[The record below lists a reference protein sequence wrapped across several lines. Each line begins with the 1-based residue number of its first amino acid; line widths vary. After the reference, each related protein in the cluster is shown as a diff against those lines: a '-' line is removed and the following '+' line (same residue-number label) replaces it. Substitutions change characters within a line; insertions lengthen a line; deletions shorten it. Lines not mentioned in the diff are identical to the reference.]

1 MATSTKT
8 ELKVDSSTASAAK
21 VVARPKKSILDTILK
36 QFSSVRFG
44 IILLVILIIMSMA
57 GMLIM
62 QVTVEGFDKYY
73 ATLTPATKAICTDP
87 ILNLIRSITG
97 ARLDGW
103 NILNL
108 FDIYRSYAFITLI
121 GLLSINIILAS
132 IDRFPSAWKFIST
145 KKLSAS
151 KTHVLTQTFNAN
163 LKGDGSADEPERV
176 AALCKQF
183 KLKPTITREE
193 KRTTVFAERGAWN
206 RLGAY
211 AVHVALLTIFTG
223 GFLTWRLA
231 YTGSMVLAPGVTEN
245 AITVLDFGL
254 SNQTKEFEPQQSDHK
269 LPFDLACTDIQQTL
283 IHKDGGL
290 GAENTFDWFT
300 RVNFKDG
307 ANLTP
312 GEVHMNKPVDYRGYR
327 FFQQSYQNTA
337 NARSIKVEIRH
348 ADGTSEVVSILKSQT
363 AKLADGTTLKFT
375 NFAGNRKAQKGQ
387 PPTDYND
394 PVALLKVQ
402 TPDGKSDDVLVFP
415 TGPQPS
421 ADGTAAETSMI
432 NGSPAYLKE
441 FEKVGGSHTL
451 SVQYDPGARI
461 VYLGFTMLAAALI
474 SVFFFQHHRVW
485 FVFEKDEEGKPRIYA
500 GGNTN
505 RNRPAF
511 EQKFNAMVSAIKP
524 AVQ

>member
-8 ELKVDSSTASAAK
+8 NLKVDASAATAK
-21 VVARPKKSILDTILK
+21 APVRAKKGILDTILK
-36 QFSSVRFG
+36 QFSSVRTG
-44 IILLVILIIMSMA
+44 IILLMILIIMSMA

-87 ILNLIRSITG
+87 ILNLIRSVSG
-97 ARLDGW
+97 AKLEGW

-132 IDRFPSAWKFIST
+132 IDRFPSAWKFISS

-151 KTHVLTQTFNAN
+151 KTHVLTQTFNAS
-163 LKGDGSADEPERV
+163 LKGDGSYDEPERV
-176 AALCKQF
+176 AALCKQVG
-183 KLKPTITREE
+183 LKPTITREE

-231 YTGSMVLAPGVTEN
+231 YTGSMVLTPGATGSS
-245 AITVLDFGL
+245 ITVLDFGL
-254 SNQTKEFEPQQSDHK
+254 SNQTKEFEPQANEQK
-269 LPFDLACTDIQQTL
+269 LPFNLFCTDIQQTL

-300 RVNFKDG
+300 RVDFKDG
-307 ANLTP
+307 ANSMP
-312 GEVHMNKPVDYRGYR
+312 GEIHMNKPFDYRGYR

-337 NARSIKVEIRH
+337 NARSVTIEIQH
-348 ADGTSEVVSILKSQT
+348 PGGTPETVTVLKAQT
-363 AKLADGTTLKFT
+363 VKLVDGTTVKFT
-375 NFAGNRKAQKGQ
+375 NFAGNIKTEKGQ

-394 PVALLKVQ
+394 PAALLKVT
-402 TPDGKSDDVLVFP
+402 TPDGKTDDVVVFRNA
-415 TGPQPS
+415 QPLD
-421 ADGTAAETSMI
+421 ADGKTSQLATI
-432 NGSPAYLKE
+432 NGAPVLLKD

-461 VYLGFTMLAAALI
+461 VYLGFAMLAATLVA
-474 SVFFFQHHRVW
+474 VFFFQHHRVW
-485 FVFEKDEEGKPRIYA
+485 FVFENDEEGKPRIYA

-505 RNRPAF
+505 RNKPAF
-511 EQKFNAMVSAIKP
+511 EQKFNSLVSAIRP

>member
-1 MATSTKT
+1 MATSTQT
-8 ELKVDSSTASAAK
+8 ELKVDAAPK
-21 VVARPKKSILDTILK
+21 IAARQKKGILDTILK

-44 IILLVILIIMSMA
+44 IILLMILIVMSMA

-87 ILNLIRSITG
+87 ILNLIRTITG

-108 FDIYRSYAFITLI
+108 FDIYRSYAFVTLI

-151 KTHVLTQTFNAN
+151 KTHALTQTYNSN
-163 LKGDGSADEPERV
+163 IKDDGSVGEPERV
-176 AALCKQF
+176 AAICKQF

-231 YTGSMVLAPGVTEN
+231 YTGSMVLAPGVTES

-254 SNQTKEFEPQQSDHK
+254 SNQSKEFEPQANEHK

-307 ANLTP
+307 ANVTS

-337 NARSIKVEIRH
+337 NARSVTIEIRH
-348 ADGTSEVVSILKSQT
+348 PDGKSEVVTILKAQT
-363 AKLADGTTLKFT
+363 VKLADGTTVKFG
-375 NFAGNRKAQKGQ
+375 NFAGNIKSSSTRQ

-394 PVALLKVQ
+394 PAALLKVE
-402 TPDGKSDDVLVFP
+402 TPDGKTDDVVVFP
-415 TGPQPS
+415 SGPTQS
-421 ADGTAAETSMI
+421 TDGNAQTSII
-432 NGSPAYLKE
+432 NGSPVFLKE

-451 SVQYDPGARI
+451 SVQYDPGARV
-461 VYLGFTMLAAALI
+461 VYLGFIMLAGALI

-485 FVFEKDEEGKPRIYA
+485 FVFENDEEGKPRIYA

-511 EQKFNAMVSAIKP
+511 EQKFNALVSAIRP
-524 AVQ
+524 AVT

>member
-8 ELKVDSSTASAAK
+8 ELKVDSSAISAAK
-21 VVARPKKSILDTILK
+21 VVARPKKGILDTILK

-44 IILLVILIIMSMA
+44 IILLMTLIIMSMT

-73 ATLTPATKAICTDP
+73 ATLTPATRAICTVP

-132 IDRFPSAWKFIST
+132 IDRFPSAWKFVST

-151 KTHVLTQTFNAN
+151 KTHVLTQTFNSS

-183 KLKPTITREE
+183 TLKPTITREE

-245 AITVLDFGL
+245 SIVGADFGL
-254 SNQTKEFEPQQSDHK
+254 SGQTKEFEPQQTKHD
-269 LPFDLACTDIQQTL
+269 LPFNLFCTDIQQTL

-300 RVNFKDG
+300 RVDFKDG
-307 ANLTP
+307 ASSTP

-337 NARSIKVEIRH
+337 NARSITIEIQH
-348 ADGTSEVVSILKSQT
+348 SDGKPEDVTILKAQT
-363 AKLADGTTLKFT
+363 VKLADGTSIMFSR
-375 NFAGNRKAQKGQ
+375 FAGNPKTENGQ
-387 PPTDYND
+387 PPT
-394 PVALLKVQ
+394 
-402 TPDGKSDDVLVFP
+402 
-415 TGPQPS
+415 
-421 ADGTAAETSMI
+421 
-432 NGSPAYLKE
+432 
-441 FEKVGGSHTL
+441 
-451 SVQYDPGARI
+451 
-461 VYLGFTMLAAALI
+461 
-474 SVFFFQHHRVW
+474 
-485 FVFEKDEEGKPRIYA
+485 
-500 GGNTN
+500 
-505 RNRPAF
+505 
-511 EQKFNAMVSAIKP
+511 
-524 AVQ
+524 

>member
-8 ELKVDSSTASAAK
+8 DLKVDAAAPK
-21 VVARPKKSILDTILK
+21 AAARPRKGILDTILR
-36 QFSSVRFG
+36 QLSSVRFG
-44 IILLVILIIMSMA
+44 IILLVILIVMSMA

-73 ATLTPATKAICTDP
+73 ASLTPATKAICTDP
-87 ILNLIRSITG
+87 ILNLIRSVTG
-97 ARLDGW
+97 APLAGW

-121 GLLSINIILAS
+121 GLLSVNIILAS
-132 IDRFPSAWKFIST
+132 IDRFPSAWKFISA

-151 KTHVLTQTFNAN
+151 KTHALTQTFNAN

-176 AALCKQF
+176 ATLCKQAG
-183 KLKPTITREE
+183 LKPTITREE

-231 YTGSMVLAPGVTEN
+231 YTGSMVLAPGVTESK
-245 AITVLDFGL
+245 ITVLDFGL
-254 SNQTKEFEPQQSDHK
+254 SNQTKEFEPQANEQK
-269 LPFDLACTDIQQTL
+269 LPFDLYCTDIQQTL

-300 RVNFKDG
+300 RVDFKNG
-307 ANLTP
+307 ADSAS

-337 NARSIKVEIRH
+337 NARSVTIEIQH
-348 ADGTSEVVSILKSQT
+348 PDGKPETVTVLRAQT
-363 AKLADGTTLKFT
+363 AKLADGTTVKFT
-375 NFAGNRKAQKGQ
+375 NFTGDVKTPKGQ
-387 PPTDYND
+387 PPTDYNE
-394 PVALLKVQ
+394 PAAVLRVT
-402 TPDGKSDDVLVFP
+402 TPDGKTDDVVVF
-415 TGPQPS
+415 QS
-421 ADGTAAETSMI
+421 APPKDADAKTSQLLTI
-432 NGSPAYLKE
+432 NGSPVILKE

-461 VYLGFTMLAAALI
+461 VYLGFAMLAATLVA
-474 SVFFFQHHRVW
+474 VFFFQHHRVW
-485 FVFEKDEEGKPRIYA
+485 FVFENDEDGKPRIYA

-511 EQKFNAMVSAIKP
+511 EQKFNALVSAIRP